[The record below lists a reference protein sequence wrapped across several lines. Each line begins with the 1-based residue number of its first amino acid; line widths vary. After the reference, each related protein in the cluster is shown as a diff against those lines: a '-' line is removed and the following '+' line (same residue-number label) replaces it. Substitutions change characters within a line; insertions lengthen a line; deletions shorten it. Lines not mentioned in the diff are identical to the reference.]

1 MPAFMKIVRPT
12 ANASGFPFRGVL
24 CPLTLMDLNELWLLD
39 LRVFTDGEAY
49 ERDTFRQLLA
59 NPKVVARQIRTTDGK
74 MIAFAIG
81 LIEED
86 GVGHITTIGVAPEH
100 RRRSLAR
107 IMLFSIEQGFAVRGV
122 TTVRLEVRTDNSG
135 ARQLYEQIGYTITQR
150 MRRYYSTGDD
160 GYLMVKAIN
169 GVTWGF

>member
-1 MPAFMKIVRPT
+1 MKVIRPSSHPQTT
-12 ANASGFPFRGVL
+12 AQTAFRGTL

-59 NPKVVARQIRTTDGK
+59 NPQGVARQIRNAEGK

-81 LIEED
+81 IIEED
-86 GVGHITTIGVAPEH
+86 GVGHITTIGVSPEH
-100 RRRSLAR
+100 RRRGLAR
-107 IMLFSIEQGFAVRGV
+107 IMLLSIEQGFAVRGV
-122 TTVRLEVRTDNSG
+122 TTVRLEVRTDNAG
-135 ARQLYEQIGYTITQR
+135 ARQLYERIGYAITQR
-150 MRRYYSTGDD
+150 LRRYYSTGDD

-169 GVTWGF
+169 GVHWGF

>member
-1 MPAFMKIVRPT
+1 MKVLRPT
-12 ANASGFPFRGVL
+12 VNQIDRPFRGTL

-39 LRVFTDGEAY
+39 LRVFTEGEAY

-59 NPKVVARQIRTTDGK
+59 NPKVIARQIRNGESK

-81 LIEED
+81 LIEDD

-100 RRRSLAR
+100 RRRNLAR
-107 IMLFSIEQGFAVRGV
+107 IMLLSIEQGFAVRGV

-160 GYLMVKAIN
+160 GYLMVKAIE
-169 GVTWGF
+169 GVNWGF

>member
-1 MPAFMKIVRPT
+1 MKVVRTTPDNS
-12 ANASGFPFRGVL
+12 ANPFKGTL

-39 LRVFTDGEAY
+39 IRVFTEGEAY

-59 NPKVVARQIRTTDGK
+59 NPKIIARQIRNVEGK

-100 RRRSLAR
+100 RRRSFAR
-107 IMLFSIEQGFAVRGV
+107 IMLLSIEQGFAVRGV

-135 ARQLYEQIGYTITQR
+135 ARQLYEQLGYTITQR

-169 GVTWGF
+169 GVSWGF

>member
-1 MPAFMKIVRPT
+1 MKAVRSISIPSAT
-12 ANASGFPFRGVL
+12 TFRGTL

-49 ERDTFRQLLA
+49 ERDTFRQLLS
-59 NPKVVARQIRTTDGK
+59 NPQNVARQIRSAEGK

-81 LIEED
+81 VIEED
-86 GVGHITTIGVAPEH
+86 GVGHITTIGVSPEH
-100 RRRSLAR
+100 RRRGLAK
-107 IMLFSIEQGFAVRGV
+107 IMLLSIEQGFAVRGA
-122 TTVRLEVRTDNSG
+122 TTVRLEVRTDNMG
-135 ARQLYEQIGYTITQR
+135 ARQLYEQIGYVITQR

>member
-1 MPAFMKIVRPT
+1 MKVVRHIGNPHELM
-12 ANASGFPFRGVL
+12 FRGML

-59 NPKVVARQIRTTDGK
+59 NPKGVARQVRNEDGK
-74 MIAFAIG
+74 MIAFVIG

-86 GVGHITTIGVAPEH
+86 GVGHVTTIGVAPEQ
-100 RRRSLAR
+100 RRRGLAKILLLSL
-107 IMLFSIEQGFAVRGV
+107 EQGFAVRGV
-122 TTVRLEVRTDNSG
+122 TTVRLEVRTDNAG

-169 GVTWGF
+169 GVNWGF

>member
-1 MPAFMKIVRPT
+1 MKVVRTT
-12 ANASGFPFRGVL
+12 ANHSTLPFKGTL

-39 LRVFTDGEAY
+39 LRVFTEGDAY

-59 NPKVVARQIRTTDGK
+59 NPKVVARQIRNAEGR

-81 LIEED
+81 LIEDD

-100 RRRSLAR
+100 RRRNLAR
-107 IMLFSIEQGFAVRGV
+107 IMLLSIEQGFALLGV

-135 ARQLYEQIGYTITQR
+135 ARQLYEQLGYTITQR

-160 GYLMVKAIN
+160 GYLMVKAID
-169 GVTWGF
+169 GVSWGF

>member
-1 MPAFMKIVRPT
+1 MKAVRSIT
-12 ANASGFPFRGVL
+12 NHAETTFKGTL

-49 ERDTFRQLLA
+49 ERDTFRHLLS
-59 NPKVVARQIRTTDGK
+59 NPHGVARQVRSAEGK

-81 LIEED
+81 VIEDD
-86 GVGHITTIGVAPEH
+86 GVGHITTIGVSPEL
-100 RRRSLAR
+100 RRRGLAK
-107 IMLFSIEQGFAVRGV
+107 IMLLSIEQGFALRGV
-122 TTVRLEVRTDNSG
+122 TTVRLEVRTDNVG

-169 GVTWGF
+169 GVNWGF

>member
-1 MPAFMKIVRPT
+1 MRAVRSITKSSETAFKGT
-12 ANASGFPFRGVL
+12 L

-49 ERDTFRQLLA
+49 ERDTFRQLLS
-59 NPKVVARQIRTTDGK
+59 NPQGVARQIRTADGK
-74 MIAFAIG
+74 MVAFAIG
-81 LIEED
+81 VIEED
-86 GVGHITTIGVAPEH
+86 GVGHITTIGVSPDH
-100 RRRSLAR
+100 RRRGLAK
-107 IMLFSIEQGFAVRGV
+107 IMLLSIEQGFAVRGA
-122 TTVRLEVRTDNSG
+122 TTVRLEVRTDNNG

-169 GVTWGF
+169 GVNWGF

>member
-1 MPAFMKIVRPT
+1 MKAVRSLPHNSEI
-12 ANASGFPFRGVL
+12 AFRGTL

-59 NPKVVARQIRTTDGK
+59 NPKVIARQIRNNAGK

-81 LIEED
+81 LIEDD

-100 RRRSLAR
+100 RRRGLAR
-107 IMLFSIEQGFAVRGV
+107 IMLLSIEQGFAVRGV
-122 TTVRLEVRTDNSG
+122 TTVRLEVRTDNGG
-135 ARQLYEQIGYTITQR
+135 ARQLYEQIGYIITQR

-169 GVTWGF
+169 GVHWGF

>member
-1 MPAFMKIVRPT
+1 MKAVRSIT
-12 ANASGFPFRGVL
+12 NHSQTTFKGTL

-49 ERDTFRQLLA
+49 ERDTFRQLLS
-59 NPKVVARQIRTTDGK
+59 NPQGVARQVRSADGK

-81 LIEED
+81 VIEED
-86 GVGHITTIGVAPEH
+86 GVGHITTIGVSPEH
-100 RRRSLAR
+100 RRRGMAK
-107 IMLFSIEQGFAVRGV
+107 IMLLSIEQGFAVRGA
-122 TTVRLEVRTDNSG
+122 TTVRLEVRTDNVG
-135 ARQLYEQIGYTITQR
+135 ARQLYEQIGYVITQR

-169 GVTWGF
+169 GVNWGF